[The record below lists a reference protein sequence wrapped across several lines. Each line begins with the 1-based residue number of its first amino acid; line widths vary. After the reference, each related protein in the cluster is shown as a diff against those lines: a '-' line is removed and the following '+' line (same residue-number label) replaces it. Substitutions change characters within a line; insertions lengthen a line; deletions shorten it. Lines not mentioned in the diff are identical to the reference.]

1 MSIQFNSNAP
11 DDIQHKLTGWIPT
24 FEQAAADLGLP
35 EDVEFTLSQGYQV
48 NYPSIRQI
56 ESGQLLCGSRRSS
69 WRFMVFGSNQLI
81 GEIELDDQHNPV
93 TFYQGAGKEGL
104 LSALTQAEAETDEYQ
119 FSLILVPALKF
130 SGLWLQSANQD
141 VVVPFEPNQNSLQN
155 LQQLEPRDVLIEL
168 QNIIADL
175 GLSDDLGG

>member
-119 FSLILVPALKF
+119 FSLILVCGYKAPTKMWWCLLNPIKIHCKICNNWNPGM
-130 SGLWLQSANQD
+130 SLSNCKT
-141 VVVPFEPNQNSLQN
+141 SLQTWAFQTIWVVEFN
-155 LQQLEPRDVLIEL
+155 PV
-168 QNIIADL
+168 
-175 GLSDDLGG
+175 